1 VPFWSNN
8 ASQLFIFGVEK
19 SIIPQKY
26 QSIHMCKN
34 EAICTVLIT
43 FKGAPV
49 TLSAKNIAISVVYSW
64 VSMPL
69 HMEYTFIS
77 SFIPQ
82 RGNWP
87 EHK

>member
-1 VPFWSNN
+1 
-8 ASQLFIFGVEK
+8 
-19 SIIPQKY
+19 
-26 QSIHMCKN
+26 MCKN